1 MIRRPPRSTRTD
13 TLFPY
18 TTLFR
23 SCPSTSRPT
32 APSTTIVSTRADA
45 RKQVPTLA
53 RQSHWTGRNAL
64 PIAAARQQA
73 HRPREARARLA
84 PLVEHTT
91 ENRSVGA
98 SIPPPAPILP
108 RLLLSAPRGRPPCGS
123 ARTGVGAA
131 SSGAV
136 TV

>member
-73 HRPREARARLA
+73 DRPREARARVA
-84 PLVEHTT
+84 QLVEHTT
-91 ENRSVGA
+91 ENSSVGG
-98 SIPPPAPILP
+98 SIPPQGTIIP
-108 RLLLSAPRGRPPCGS
+108 RLIFSPARGRPHRSEERRGGKE
-123 ARTGVGAA
+123 RG
-131 SSGAV
+131 
-136 TV
+136 